1 MNKNLKLLTSALLIC
16 GTVLSAVPAN
26 AATKD
31 KSAKADKE
39 TVAVEKPNADI
50 EAKSGEP
57 VNITGYNVCLR
68 KSANTSSKVLELL
81 NPSDSKNCRF
91 IGYENTSSGTWLH
104 IGYKTSNG
112 WIYGYVS
119 SDYASL

>member
-1 MNKNLKLLTSALLIC
+1 MSKKFKLLVSALMIC
-16 GTVLSAVPAN
+16 GSLVSVVPAN

-31 KSAKADKE
+31 NSAKATKATE
-39 TVAVEKPNADI
+39 EVEKPNADI

-91 IGYENTSSGTWLH
+91 IGYEYTSSGTWLH